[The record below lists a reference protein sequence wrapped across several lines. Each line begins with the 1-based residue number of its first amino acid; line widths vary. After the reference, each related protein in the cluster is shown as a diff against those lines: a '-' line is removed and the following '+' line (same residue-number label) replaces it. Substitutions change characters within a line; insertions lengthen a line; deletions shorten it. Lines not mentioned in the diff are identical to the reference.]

1 MFATYDSSAYNLHT
15 LMQGYLDDAD
25 NPRAVCAAQK
35 LSPKALAALIRK
47 NYREACDQVCS
58 RDRTPITRLCGIALT
73 AVVGAQYMMNP
84 AAHGSW
90 HYTIML
96 CSGITILA
104 ASSQVDRAAKQSSL
118 FVRQFEE
125 PPGKRKAAI
134 PVRILAYFAR
144 LFTDTVRMTLLGSTF
159 SNRFLMKAPPLADAP
174 GNHVVFAE
182 AQKAID
188 LAIGYVPP
196 VAHPVAAVKTRG
208 QSLRC
213 SHEMLRPVAR
223 GMAADYITMMKAE
236 QPAARK
242 GSPYALAAWL
252 RAGEMVMETVRA
264 RRDAPRVP
272 TSFGYGIVPRKVW
285 LNEVAVCAPA
295 D

>member
-1 MFATYDSSAYNLHT
+1 MLATYDTSAYNLHR
-15 LMQGYLDDAD
+15 LMQGYLGDAG

-35 LSPKALAALIRK
+35 HPPKALAALIRK
-47 NYREACDQVCS
+47 KYRDACDQVCS
-58 RDRTPITRLCGIALT
+58 RDRTPITRVCGLALL
-73 AVVGAQYMMNP
+73 ALVGVQYMTAP
-84 AAHGSW
+84 AASSSW
-90 HYTIML
+90 HYAAMFGGGL
-96 CSGITILA
+96 TILA
-104 ASSQVDRAAKQSSL
+104 ASSQVDRATKQSSL
-118 FVRQFEE
+118 FVRQFVA
-125 PPGKRKAAI
+125 PPGKSKAAI

-144 LFTDTVRMTLLGSTF
+144 LFTDTVRVTLLGSTF

-174 GNHVVFAE
+174 GNRVVFTE

-196 VAHPVAAVKTRG
+196 VAHPTAAVKTRG
-208 QSLRC
+208 QPLRC

-223 GMAADYITMMKAE
+223 GMAAARATSE
-236 QPAARK
+236 QAAARK
-242 GSPYALAAWL
+242 GNPYALAAWR
-252 RAGEMVMETVRA
+252 RAGKMVMETVRA

-272 TSFGYGIVPRKVW
+272 TSFGYGIVPRSLW